1 MDELAIGEGRI
12 AAFESRPRALLLL
25 LFADRVKTST
35 LARGDCHERA
45 DRLMLRSGTPGVGE

>member
-1 MDELAIGEGRI
+1 MMEELAIVVGRT
-12 AAFESRPRALLLL
+12 AAFESRRGNRL
-25 LFADRVKTST
+25 LFADRVKAST

>member
-1 MDELAIGEGRI
+1 MDEFAIGVEWMV
-12 AAFESRPRALLLL
+12 AFESRRGNRL
-25 LFADRVKTST
+25 LFAGRVKAST

>member
-12 AAFESRPRALLLL
+12 AAFESRRRAQL

>member
-1 MDELAIGEGRI
+1 MMDEFAIGVERM
-12 AAFESRPRALLLL
+12 AAFESRRGKRL
-25 LFADRVKTST
+25 LFTGRVKAST

>member
-1 MDELAIGEGRI
+1 MEELVRGVERTAG
-12 AAFESRPRALLLL
+12 FESRREYRL
-25 LFADRVKTST
+25 LFAGRVKAST